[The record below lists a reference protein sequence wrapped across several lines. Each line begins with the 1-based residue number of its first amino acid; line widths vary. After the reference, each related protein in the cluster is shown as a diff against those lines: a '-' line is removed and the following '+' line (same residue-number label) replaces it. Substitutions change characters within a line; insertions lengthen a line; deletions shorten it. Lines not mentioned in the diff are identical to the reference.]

1 MPLIATCVHVN
12 ANQQFA
18 LNRVLL
24 QTFQSPPTLKAL
36 LKARFHV
43 AGPKKSDDHTKPEI
57 LIFIYLNPPYQALG
71 SCLAV
76 AHQQQYEDHSDEWN

>member
-43 AGPKKSDDHTKPEI
+43 AGPKNRTIITTREI
-57 LIFIYLNPPYQALG
+57 LIFLYLNPPYQTLG

>member
-18 LNRVLL
+18 TA
-24 QTFQSPPTLKAL
+24 QIFQIAPTFKAL